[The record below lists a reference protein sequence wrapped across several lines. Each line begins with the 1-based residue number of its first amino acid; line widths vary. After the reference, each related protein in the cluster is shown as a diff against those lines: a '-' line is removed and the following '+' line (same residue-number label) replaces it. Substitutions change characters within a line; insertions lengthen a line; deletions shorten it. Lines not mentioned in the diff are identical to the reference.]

1 VSDAGFIADKEARI
15 AEILERG
22 YAWLDTDTP
31 GRMLDAADFV
41 RALEKRQGFKIASPE
56 EIAFHKGLID
66 VASLERAIAKF
77 GKSDYG
83 RYLNRLFV
91 LKDILAV
98 RVQMVAVQLRRLSTV
113 DLPHRHGITRS

>member
-1 VSDAGFIADKEARI
+1 MSDAGFIADKEARI

-31 GRMLDAADFV
+31 DRMLDAVDFV

-66 VASLERAIAKF
+66 VASL
-77 GKSDYG
+77 
-83 RYLNRLFV
+83 
-91 LKDILAV
+91 
-98 RVQMVAVQLRRLSTV
+98 RVVGI
-113 DLPHRHGITRS
+113 HRELMTAAAR